1 MSPGWFFSLS
11 WIPTITT
18 TRRPHMNFTSPEE
31 VTKFI
36 EEEGV
41 EFVDIRF
48 TDVPGTEQ
56 HFTIPASEFN
66 EDAIAEGLA
75 FDGSSI
81 RGFTTIDESDMT
93 LLPDLAT
100 ARLDPFRKAKTL
112 NVKFFVHDPFTL
124 EPF

>member
-1 MSPGWFFSLS
+1 
-11 WIPTITT
+11 
-18 TRRPHMNFTSPEE
+18 MNFTSPEE

-66 EDAIAEGLA
+66 EDEIGRAH
-75 FDGSSI
+75 
-81 RGFTTIDESDMT
+81 
-93 LLPDLAT
+93 
-100 ARLDPFRKAKTL
+100 
-112 NVKFFVHDPFTL
+112 V
-124 EPF
+124 